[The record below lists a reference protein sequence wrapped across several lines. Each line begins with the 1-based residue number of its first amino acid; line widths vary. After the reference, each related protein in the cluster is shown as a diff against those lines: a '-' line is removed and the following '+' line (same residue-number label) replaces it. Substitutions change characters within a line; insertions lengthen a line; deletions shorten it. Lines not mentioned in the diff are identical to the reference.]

1 MRMYLR
7 FPGGK
12 AKALTL
18 SYDDGVIQ
26 DVRLMGLLDQYG
38 IKCTFNLNSGLF
50 AQEDGGNMSPLSDH
64 RMTATQA
71 LSLYCNSRHE
81 IAAHGKDHTFLD
93 ELPADVAISEVWE
106 DRKAL
111 ETMFGG
117 FVRGFAYPFGTYN
130 QQLCQN
136 LEQLGI
142 AYART
147 VKATEDFALPDNWYC
162 WHPTC
167 HHDHPQMLSLAQT
180 FTEMDACWN
189 SKLFYLWGHSFEFD
203 QHDNWIVIEDF
214 CKIIGNRKDIWYAT
228 NIEICDYAHA
238 FHQLRI
244 SADGKTIHNPTEI
257 HLWADFDGTIREFP
271 PAETVTTH

>member
-7 FPGGK
+7 FPSGK

-18 SYDDGVIQ
+18 SYDDGVVQDEHLIQ
-26 DVRLMGLLDQYG
+26 ILDRYG

-50 AQEDGGNMSPLSDH
+50 AQEDGNNRTLLSDH
-64 RMTATQA
+64 RMTAIRA
-71 LSLYCNSRHE
+71 RSLYYNSGHE

-93 ELPADVAISEVWE
+93 ELPPDVAISEVWE

-136 LEQLGI
+136 LAQLGI

-147 VKATEDFALPDNWYC
+147 VKATADFSLPDDWYC

-167 HHDHPQMLSLAQT
+167 HHDHPQMLSLART

-203 QHDNWIVIEDF
+203 QHDNWEVIEEF
-214 CKIIGNRKDIWYAT
+214 CKITGSRNDIWYAT
-228 NIEICDYAHA
+228 NIEICDYVRE
-238 FHQLRI
+238 FRQLRI

-257 HLWADFDGTIREFP
+257 HLWADFDGVTREFP
-271 PAETVTTH
+271 PAETVTIY